1 MGIVTRIFQDVDGVY
16 WFPIIALLLFVA
28 LFVAIVI
35 HTLTINKSRDRE
47 LGNMPL
53 DSDDQNEFMN
63 RKH

>member
-1 MGIVTRIFQDVDGVY
+1 MGIVTRLFDKVDGVY

-35 HTLTINKSRDRE
+35 HTLTIKKSRDRE
-47 LGNMPL
+47 LANMPL
-53 DSDDQNEFMN
+53 DSDNQNEFMN